1 MAVELSGSFNRE
13 HSLYN
18 SLHLG
23 LLKVAHIFYMDK
35 KKKIVFED
43 LEVNYAKLKIRLR
56 HDGLGQSDF
65 FSFIVQKYIACD
77 PQFLFFVD
85 ELKESRSKFGKRRLK
100 KSLDDIKKGEELM
113 NDLGISDTDKE
124 KIFDLIEAEYG
135 KEED

>member
-1 MAVELSGSFNRE
+1 
-13 HSLYN
+13 
-18 SLHLG
+18 
-23 LLKVAHIFYMDK
+23 MDK

-113 NDLGISDTDKE
+113 NDLGISGSSSNSA
-124 KIFDLIEAEYG
+124 LITAPSSCTTSEINLQNASFWVG
-135 KEED
+135 SSSLK

>member
-1 MAVELSGSFNRE
+1 
-13 HSLYN
+13 
-18 SLHLG
+18 
-23 LLKVAHIFYMDK
+23 MDK

-85 ELKESRSKFGKRRLK
+85 ELKESRSKFGKRRQNGVSF
-100 KSLDDIKKGEELM
+100 SLFCCVE
-113 NDLGISDTDKE
+113 NSASISSAA
-124 KIFDLIEAEYG
+124 LISESESI
-135 KEED
+135 